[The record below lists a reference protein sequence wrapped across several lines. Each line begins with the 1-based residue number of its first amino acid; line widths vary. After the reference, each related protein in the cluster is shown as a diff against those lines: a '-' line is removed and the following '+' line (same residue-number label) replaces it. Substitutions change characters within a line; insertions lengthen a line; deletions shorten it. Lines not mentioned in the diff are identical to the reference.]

1 MERKR
6 RNIKRKESARL
17 KVSRNTK
24 GGEGWSAPGVISFV
38 HGGHRVSLTLSKN
51 SFFLSA
57 RRYRRTGITEV
68 QPVIPLL
75 LNTAINLARPIP
87 PVQEYP
93 SNPPPIPPPPEKY
106 YASTEICKVSIKNV
120 RQTCDPWR
128 LVVVAR
134 GAVFPGEGWW
144 VGINAGHLRL
154 KLCQTPVRDSG
165 ILRRH
170 RGRLLELFP
179 SFTSLVQWILLT
191 PYLATLFLI
200 SKHYLSKS

>member
-1 MERKR
+1 MGENSLEKKK
-6 RNIKRKESARL
+6 KRKKGTKEKKYKAKGKCSFESFEEHE
-17 KVSRNTK
+17 
-24 GGEGWSAPGVISFV
+24 GGEGWNAAGVISLV

-57 RRYRRTGITEV
+57 RWYRRTGITEV

-128 LVVVAR
+128 LVLVAR
-134 GAVFPGEGWW
+134 GSFARGEG
-144 VGINAGHLRL
+144 VGG
-154 KLCQTPVRDSG
+154 
-165 ILRRH
+165 
-170 RGRLLELFP
+170 
-179 SFTSLVQWILLT
+179 
-191 PYLATLFLI
+191 Y
-200 SKHYLSKS
+200 